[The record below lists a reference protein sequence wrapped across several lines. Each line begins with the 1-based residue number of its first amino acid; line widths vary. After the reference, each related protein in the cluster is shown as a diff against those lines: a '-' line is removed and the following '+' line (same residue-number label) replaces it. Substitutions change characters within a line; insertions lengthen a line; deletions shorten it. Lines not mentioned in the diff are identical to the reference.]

1 MFLLKISKD
10 TKIEIFSA
18 FHSYHVLFC
27 AGLVQITVE
36 QASYLHSQ
44 NKNVKCYLCAALK
57 TIKNMKQIFIFL
69 VLIIGLFSC
78 QENTSIDDANR
89 EKRASSLD
97 IRDLNIYGNFDEM
110 KYLFEQSNDT
120 TYVINFWAT
129 WCPPCIKEMPILETL
144 NKKSKDKKVKVI
156 LVSLDK
162 PNQFESHLLPFL
174 EEQKI
179 NSEVFVLID
188 GRYKAW
194 MKQINPDWS
203 GEIPFTIIYN
213 KDKRTF
219 VNRAL
224 KNEEDLDNFLDE
236 F

>member
-1 MFLLKISKD
+1 MRLSFHLCCSTALLLLL
-10 TKIEIFSA
+10 
-18 FHSYHVLFC
+18 Y
-27 AGLVQITVE
+27 
-36 QASYLHSQ
+36 
-44 NKNVKCYLCAALK
+44 
-57 TIKNMKQIFIFL
+57 
-69 VLIIGLFSC
+69 SC
-78 QENTSIDDANR
+78 QNN
-89 EKRASSLD
+89 ASSGIAPILKPNTD
-97 IRDLNIYGNFDEM
+97 QSLSFPVYESFDEIAP
-110 KYLFEQSNDT
+110 LFEQQNDT